1 MSLCVLPGGGLGS
14 LGGLIS
20 LFFGGL
26 SLFLSSFC
34 ILVSSLFLEFFFGAS
49 FFSFCQASTRKF
61 LLASFV
67 VPRYEG
73 VLHQFCD
80 STAIML
86 IHSGIRTFHPRLPLD
101 SMYSTV

>member
-14 LGGLIS
+14 LGELIS
-20 LFFGGL
+20 LFFGFFL
-26 SLFLSSFC
+26 SLFLLFVFWFLLYFLSFW
-34 ILVSSLFLEFFFGAS
+34 
-49 FFSFCQASTRKF
+49 QAFTRKS
-61 LLASFV
+61 LLASFMA
-67 VPRYEG
+67 PRYEG

-86 IHSGIRTFHPRLPLD
+86 VHSGSRSFHPWLPLD

>member
-20 LFFGGL
+20 
-26 SLFLSSFC
+26 
-34 ILVSSLFLEFFFGAS
+34 FFFGVFLCFFLLFVFWFLLYFLS
-49 FFSFCQASTRKF
+49 FLQAFTRKF
-61 LLASFV
+61 PLASSMA
-67 VPRYEG
+67 PRYEG

-86 IHSGIRTFHPRLPLD
+86 VHSGSRTFRPRLPLD